1 VINSKALSTA
11 RSGAPPLLATV
22 AIAGL
27 LAGCG
32 SSGSEGTIGVNNQNT
47 GDNALVTATEKS
59 ATTPATA
66 SAEAKTPTTGAL
78 SKKPTV
84 TPPTGPPPKTLVI
97 HEIIKGTGKEVTSPK
112 ATVTVNYVGVLYN
125 GGTEFDSS
133 WKRNEPATFSLT
145 SVIPGWT
152 RGIPGMRVGGRR
164 ELIIPA
170 RLAYGAAGSGSS
182 IPPNAPLVFVI
193 DLLGT
198 TG

>member
-1 VINSKALSTA
+1 VINSELLRTA
-11 RSGAPPLLATV
+11 RSYALPALATV
-22 AIAGL
+22 GVAAL

-47 GDNALVTATEKS
+47 SDNALVTATEKS

-66 SAEAKTPTTGAL
+66 SSEAKTPTTGPL

-97 HEIIKGTGKEVTSPK
+97 HDLIKGAGKEVTSPK

-125 GGTEFDSS
+125 GGKEFDSS
-133 WKRNEPATFSLT
+133 WSRNEPATFSLT

-164 ELIIPA
+164 ELIIPS

-193 DLLGT
+193 DMLGT
-198 TG
+198 T